1 MHGNGQYLSSK
12 LKEVAC
18 SQFITTSLLSLIKS
32 CTLWMCQQGCI
43 FIYTDQRQKYINKI
57 RAQVILKCLI
67 FDLVGSKGKGNC
79 RKRGEWRRDRVFWGE
94 QGALSS
100 SAGMSRVF
108 YWECSRTEVSLGA
121 VRISCHF
128 MSSFLFFLFVS
139 KPPQKGRKS
148 QTVSYSWQRSQ
159 GMVDFISGFL

>member
-67 FDLVGSKGKGNC
+67 FDLIGSKGKGNC
-79 RKRGEWRRDRVFWGE
+79 RGRGEGGAGGVVTQCRHIFRPCYKPCVQLRVFKNKGE
-94 QGALSS
+94 SWCS
-100 SAGMSRVF
+100 ENFMPFHVF
-108 YWECSRTEVSLGA
+108 
-121 VRISCHF
+121 
-128 MSSFLFFLFVS
+128 FFLFVS
-139 KPPQKGRKS
+139 KPPQKGRKVR
-148 QTVSYSWQRSQ
+148 QFHTVDKGARGW
-159 GMVDFISGFL
+159 

>member
-67 FDLVGSKGKGNC
+67 FDLIGSKGKGNC
-79 RKRGEWRRDRVFWGE
+79 RRRGEGRRARVFLGE
-94 QGALSS
+94 QGAVCSTESVLEQ
-100 SAGMSRVF
+100 RWVLVQ
-108 YWECSRTEVSLGA
+108 WEFHA
-121 VRISCHF
+121 ISCR
-128 MSSFLFFLFVS
+128 LFFFFFLS
-139 KPPQKGRKS
+139 PSLLRKGGKVR
-148 QTVSYSWQRSQ
+148 QFHTVDKGARGW
-159 GMVDFISGFL
+159 